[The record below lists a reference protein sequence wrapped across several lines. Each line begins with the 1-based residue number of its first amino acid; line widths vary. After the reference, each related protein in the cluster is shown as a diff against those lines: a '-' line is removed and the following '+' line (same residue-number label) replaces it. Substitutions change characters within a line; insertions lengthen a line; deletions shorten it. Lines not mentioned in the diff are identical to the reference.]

1 MPLTPWKSMW
11 ETKFP
16 SLREEMDR
24 VFEEFFGEAGFPT
37 LREADWLPAVD
48 VVEREGEIV
57 VAMDIPAIDPK
68 EVKITILEDRLTVE
82 GERKR
87 DEDFREED
95 CCRAERVHGSFLR
108 SIQLPAGVIGE
119 KASATYKEGV
129 LTIRVP
135 KSQKPVAREIKISVQ
150 QARPAGVEAGAVKP
164 RRKKNERQS
173 STGT

>member
-48 VVEREGEIV
+48 LVETEGNIV
-57 VAMDIPAIDPK
+57 VIMDIPAIDPR
-68 EVKITILEDRLTVE
+68 EMKITILEDKLTVE

-87 DEDFREED
+87 EERFREED
-95 CCRAERVHGSFLR
+95 YYRSERVHGSFLR

-119 KASATYKEGV
+119 RASATYDGGV
-129 LTIRVP
+129 LTITVP
-135 KSQKPVAREIKISVQ
+135 KSQRPEAREIKVSVQ
-150 QARPAGVEAGAVKP
+150 EAGSPGTPARASQ
-164 RRKKNERQS
+164 RRKK
-173 STGT
+173 T

>member
-48 VVEREGEIV
+48 VVEREGDIV

-68 EVKITILEDRLTVE
+68 EVKITILEDKLTVE

-87 DEDFREED
+87 DEEFREEN
-95 CCRAERVHGSFLR
+95 CCRSERVHGSFLR
-108 SIQLPAGVIGE
+108 CIQLPAGVVGE
-119 KASATYKEGV
+119 KASATYREGV
-129 LTIRVP
+129 LKIAVP
-135 KSQKPVAREIKISVQ
+135 KSQKPVSWEIKVSVQ
-150 QARPAGVEAGAVKP
+150 EPRRAEVPARPVKQ
-164 RRKKNERQS
+164 RRKKNE
-173 STGT
+173 G

>member
-48 VVEREGEIV
+48 VVERKGDIV
-57 VAMDIPAIDPK
+57 VIMDIPAIDPA
-68 EVKITILEDRLTVE
+68 EVKITILEDKLTVE

-87 DEDFREED
+87 EEEFREED
-95 CCRAERVHGSFLR
+95 YYRSERVHGSFLR
-108 SIQLPAGVIGE
+108 SIQLPADVIGE
-119 KASATYKEGV
+119 KASAVYNGGV
-129 LTIRVP
+129 LTITVP
-135 KSQKPVAREIKISVQ
+135 KSRRPEAREIKVSVQ
-150 QARPAGVEAGAVKP
+150 EARPVEAPVSARQ
-164 RRKKNERQS
+164 RRKK
-173 STGT
+173 T